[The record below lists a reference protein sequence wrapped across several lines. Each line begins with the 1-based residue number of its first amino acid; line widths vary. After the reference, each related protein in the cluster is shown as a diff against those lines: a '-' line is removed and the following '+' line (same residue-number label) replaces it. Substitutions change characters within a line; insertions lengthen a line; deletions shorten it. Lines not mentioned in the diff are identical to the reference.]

1 MDLRVLRYF
10 VTVAREQ
17 CLTSA
22 AARLRITQPTLS
34 RQLKELEDEF
44 GAQLFNRGSRSQRI
58 TLTEKGVLLR
68 RRAEEMLQLAD
79 KTCCE
84 LSCEECISGNVYIG
98 VAVHS
103 AGALALIG
111 KAFLKLRESYP
122 EVGLRLESGSSCAL
136 YDRLIRGNLDFV
148 LLPSDYTCSTLKPL
162 RLPAS
167 ADAAVI
173 GIYVG
178 QDSPLAAKA
187 ALSPEDL
194 AGVPLALPSDQDE
207 RELLGVQFA
216 KADVVPAGACEYDLL
231 EDALSCL
238 HADEFAV
245 LGREAQGRYDGWRFI
260 PFAPLLTAHAVLC
273 SHQGGTPSP
282 AASKFYE
289 CMSALAGSD
298 ESSGTD

>member
-22 AARLRITQPTLS
+22 AAKLKITQPTLS
-34 RQLKELEDEF
+34 RQLKDLEDEF

-58 TLTEKGVLLR
+58 TLTEKGMLLR

-103 AGALALIG
+103 PKALALIG
-111 KAFLKLRESYP
+111 RAFAKLHETYP
-122 EVGLRLESGSSCAL
+122 EVGLHLESGSSCAL

-162 RLPAS
+162 RLPQTE
-167 ADAAVI
+167 DAAVI
-173 GIYVG
+173 GAYVG
-178 QDSPLAAKA
+178 KDSPLAAKET
-187 ALSPEDL
+187 LTPGDL
-194 AGVPLALPSDQDE
+194 EGVALALPSDQDE
-207 RELLGVQFA
+207 RELLDVHFA
-216 KADVVPAGACEYDLL
+216 KADALPAIACEYDLP

-238 HADEFAV
+238 PAQDFAV
-245 LGREAQGRYDGWRFI
+245 AGRDLGCHDGWHFV
-260 PFAPLLTAHAVLC
+260 PFAPLLAAHAVLC
-273 SHQGGTPSP
+273 SHAGGTLSP
-282 AASKFYE
+282 AAAKFYE
-289 CMSALAGSD
+289 FMSDLADPKGNA
-298 ESSGTD
+298 GTY